1 MNHKFH
7 ALLAVTLAV
16 VLTAMGACNS
26 DDDYTTTTDTRSC
39 AITALTFGTLKRTMH
54 TTSST
59 GADSTYTVSVTGSLY
74 PLSIDQVGNH
84 IYNVD
89 SLPVG
94 TNISKIVFSTAS
106 STGVLAIRTLSTEI
120 DSTFS
125 TTDSTDCSVPR
136 QLVVYSYGGEAS
148 RAYTLNVRVH
158 TEYADTFR
166 WSRLTEGDTELQRLE
181 GTPRIVQLEDSTL
194 IAYGLMDSAPAAF
207 IYKDGVTTSTTDLP
221 TGFDPAS
228 VIQSRSG
235 EKLYGLA
242 DEGVVTSTDG
252 IAWTAVG
259 SSEKPDQLLCAGT
272 NIIEALKDGAF
283 ISSTDGGVTWT
294 ADALDDADAVPATN
308 VRGTVVPSRTDAD
321 FEDVVVIGRK
331 ADGNVIVWRRN
342 IDITGG
348 DTYDWYSLPSTTGT
362 NLVVPNLNNPSLSSY
377 DGYSVLTGLTTSGA
391 FAPVYVSRDNGRSWE
406 QSYIKALTL
415 PSTDHVASCVGQDN
429 YIYVLDVTNGSI
441 YRGRH
446 NRLGW
451 NDEQTSFEKARRK

>member
-7 ALLAVTLAV
+7 ALLAVTLV
-16 VLTAMGACNS
+16 VLLSAMSACNS
-26 DDDYTTTTDTRSC
+26 DDDTSTTSDLRDCNLS
-39 AITALTFGTLKRTMH
+39 ALTLGTLKRTMH

-74 PLSIDQVGNH
+74 PLSIDHVGGR

-94 TNISKIVFSTAS
+94 TEVSKTVFSTATS
-106 STGVLAIRTLSTEI
+106 SGVIGIRTLTTNI
-120 DSTFS
+120 DTTFT

-136 QLVVYSYGGEAS
+136 LLTVYAYDGSSS
-148 RAYTLNVRVH
+148 RSYTLTLRVH

-166 WSRLTEGDTELQRLE
+166 WSLLTENDTELQRLE
-181 GTPRIVQLEDSTL
+181 GTPRMVQLEDSTL
-194 IAYGLMDSAPAAF
+194 IAYGLMGSAPAAF
-207 IYKDGVTTSTTDLP
+207 IYKNGVTTSTTDLP
-221 TGFDPAS
+221 AGFDPAS
-228 VIQSRSG
+228 VVRSRASQTF
-235 EKLYGLA
+235 YGLA

-252 IAWTAVG
+252 LAWTAVG

-308 VRGTVVPSRTDAD
+308 VRGVVVPSRTDAD

-331 ADGNVIVWRRN
+331 SDGNVIVWRRN

-362 NLVVPNLNNPSLSSY
+362 NLVVPNLNDPSLSSY

-429 YIYVLDVTNGSI
+429 YIYVLDVTNGTI

-451 NDEQTSFEKARRK
+451 NDEPTSFEKARRK